1 MVGFALFA
9 LVLSLFGPLLT
20 VVYEEWTGRVA
31 PVIGGTVGAA
41 ISGGLGVSVIYIV
54 ALSALTGGLTL
65 IFREAI
71 TAKERITFK
80 DMTELAI
87 AGVGFG
93 AVNGII
99 VAGVFKVLEATVG
112 IGWMLAG

>member
-1 MVGFALFA
+1 MIGFALFA
-9 LVLSLFGPLLT
+9 LVLSLLGPILAG
-20 VVYEEWTGRVA
+20 VYEQWTGHIA

-41 ISGGLGVSVIYIV
+41 ISGGLDVSVITIV

-65 IFREAI
+65 IFREAT

-80 DMTELAI
+80 DIAELAI
-87 AGVGFG
+87 PGVGFG

-99 VAGVFKVLEATVG
+99 LAGVFKLLEATVG